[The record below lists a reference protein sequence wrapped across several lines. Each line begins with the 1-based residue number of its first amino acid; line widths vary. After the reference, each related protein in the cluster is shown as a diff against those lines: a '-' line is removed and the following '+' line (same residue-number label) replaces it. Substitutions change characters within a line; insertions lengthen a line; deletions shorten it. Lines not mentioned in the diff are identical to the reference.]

1 MTDISI
7 NNINDNINDNMTD
20 ISIYNN
26 NDISI
31 NNNDISINNNND
43 NINDNMIDISIYNI
57 NDNMTDI
64 SIYNNNDI
72 SIYNNTDNIN
82 DNMIDNSI
90 YNNNDNSIYN
100 NDDNSIYNNN
110 DNSIYNNDIINYTID
125 FNIYNISL
133 DYIDIIFIE
142 IIRDVISHD
151 EEKNIINNYINKSY
165 DEKTLV
171 SLSKNVK
178 ENIISLYKKILYR
191 YIHIEYILNS
201 NKELIKN
208 NINNISFAISVIIKK
223 IIYEKKYNDS
233 CYINCTDIL
242 FWENRILKY
251 INYNVYKNLYVI
263 TENNNFI
270 TLSYIN
276 IYNYYKKTVNKINNK
291 INLSNY
297 NKIIAKNNKIIA
309 NNLNNEIDNNLNNK
323 IDNNLNN
330 KIDNNLNNE
339 IDNNLNNEIDNNL
352 NNEIDNNLN
361 NEIDNNLNNEI
372 DNNLNNEII
381 GFKNK
386 KYKIIEFLS
395 EGSYGIIYKIID
407 IQDNKIYVLK
417 NFKVEC
423 KNTDYN
429 ILNEISFNLILD
441 NINIYKIH
449 DLTVINNKLNIIF
462 PYYGISIL
470 ELSIKLYF
478 NKNNI
483 KIILKQ
489 ILEGI
494 NYLHK
499 NNIIH
504 GDLSSKN
511 ILINDKD
518 NKITIIDFGLSKIH
532 NINNIYNYNIYTV
545 LYRAPEIIL
554 KNSYD
559 HKIDI
564 WAIGCLL
571 GEMLNNNLLLYILK
585 ENDEENINTIFNF
598 IGTPK
603 IFNNNNNKIINI
615 KNYPSSIKYFIDF
628 YEDPNLSDL
637 FIKLLEFDPKKRIN
651 AELALNHPYF
661 INN

>member
-82 DNMIDNSI
+82 DNMI
-90 YNNNDNSIYN
+90 
-100 NDDNSIYNNN
+100 DNSIYNNN

-309 NNLNNEIDNNLNNK
+309 NNLNN
-323 IDNNLNN
+323 
-330 KIDNNLNNE
+330 
-339 IDNNLNNEIDNNL
+339 
-352 NNEIDNNLN
+352 
-361 NEIDNNLNNEI
+361 
-372 DNNLNNEII
+372 
-381 GFKNK
+381 
-386 KYKIIEFLS
+386 
-395 EGSYGIIYKIID
+395 
-407 IQDNKIYVLK
+407 
-417 NFKVEC
+417 
-423 KNTDYN
+423 
-429 ILNEISFNLILD
+429 
-441 NINIYKIH
+441 
-449 DLTVINNKLNIIF
+449 
-462 PYYGISIL
+462 
-470 ELSIKLYF
+470 
-478 NKNNI
+478 
-483 KIILKQ
+483 
-489 ILEGI
+489 
-494 NYLHK
+494 
-499 NNIIH
+499 
-504 GDLSSKN
+504 
-511 ILINDKD
+511 
-518 NKITIIDFGLSKIH
+518 
-532 NINNIYNYNIYTV
+532 
-545 LYRAPEIIL
+545 
-554 KNSYD
+554 
-559 HKIDI
+559 
-564 WAIGCLL
+564 
-571 GEMLNNNLLLYILK
+571 
-585 ENDEENINTIFNF
+585 
-598 IGTPK
+598 
-603 IFNNNNNKIINI
+603 
-615 KNYPSSIKYFIDF
+615 
-628 YEDPNLSDL
+628 
-637 FIKLLEFDPKKRIN
+637 
-651 AELALNHPYF
+651 
-661 INN
+661 